1 MEVNM
6 AKSVKLADIAK
17 ELGVSTVTVSNA
29 LLGKKGVSDKMREL
43 IWKKAQEMGYVKSA
57 MMALQPES
65 TGHFCIGILISEKY
79 LDNKNSFYWQVY
91 KHLAA
96 LISKKGYVT
105 MLEIISGEDERNA
118 QMPNILPLEKLDGII
133 VIGKME
139 KQYLLAISHGISVP
153 GLCLGFYL
161 SDLEWDAVMAD
172 NYDGMYALTNY
183 MITEGNRNLAFVGRI
198 MTSDRKMN
206 RYMGF
211 SKALMEHG
219 ISRKEHWM
227 FLEEDLE
234 IEYIARKLVQELP
247 DGVLCV
253 DDQTAEQL
261 ISIFQKLNITVPED
275 ISVTGYDNFCFDW
288 IIHSRLTT
296 YEVDAKAMTEEALKI
311 LVKKMM
317 GLKQKKSIRIIEG
330 KLIVRDSVKKRKI
343 NEL

>member
-1 MEVNM
+1 M

-29 LLGKKGVSDKMREL
+29 LLGKKGVSEKMREL

-57 MMALQPES
+57 IMALQPKPA
-65 TGHFCIGILISEKY
+65 GHFCIGVLISEKY
-79 LDNKNSFYWQVY
+79 LDSKNSFYWQVY

-96 LISKKGYVT
+96 LISKKGHVT
-105 MLEIISGEDERNA
+105 MLEIISGEDEKNA
-118 QMPNILPLEKLDGII
+118 EMPNILPVEKLDGII
-133 VIGKME
+133 VIGRME
-139 KQYLLAISHGISVP
+139 KQYLLAISHGVSVP

-183 MITEGNRNLAFVGRI
+183 MIAEGNKSLAFVGKI
-198 MTSDRKMN
+198 MASDRKIN

-219 ISRKEHWM
+219 IAREEHLM
-227 FLEEDLE
+227 FLGEDLE
-234 IEYIARKLVQELP
+234 LEHIAGKLAEELP
-247 DGVLCV
+247 DGVLCA

-261 ISIFQKLNITVPED
+261 ISILQKLGVTVPGD

-296 YEVDAKAMTEEALKI
+296 YEVDAKTMTEEALQI
-311 LVKKMM
+311 LVKRMM

-330 KLIVRDSVKKRKI
+330 KLIMRDSVKRRKT
-343 NEL
+343 ES

>member
-1 MEVNM
+1 M

-57 MMALQPES
+57 MMALQPEPA
-65 TGHFCIGILISEKY
+65 GHFCIGILISEKY

-91 KHLAA
+91 KYLAA
-96 LISKKGYVT
+96 LISKKGHVT
-105 MLEIISGEDERNA
+105 MLEIVSREDEKNA
-118 QMPNILPLEKLDGII
+118 EIPNILPVEKLDGII
-133 VIGKME
+133 VIGGMD
-139 KQYLLAISHGISVP
+139 KQYLQIISHGISVP

-161 SDLEWDAVMAD
+161 SDLEWDAVVAD
-172 NYDGMYALTNY
+172 NYDGMYTLTSH
-183 MITEGNRNLAFVGRI
+183 MIAQGNERLAFVGRI
-198 MTSDRKMN
+198 MTSDRKIN

-211 SKALMEHG
+211 SKALMKHG
-219 ISRKEHWM
+219 IDRKEHLM
-227 FLEEDLE
+227 FLEDDLE
-234 IEYIARKLVQELP
+234 IEHIAEQLAEELP

-261 ISIFQKLNITVPED
+261 ISVLQRLGITVPED

-296 YEVDAKAMTEEALKI
+296 YEVDAKTMAEEALRI
-311 LVKKMM
+311 LVKRII
-317 GLKQKKSIRIIEG
+317 GLEQKRSIRVIEG
-330 KLIVRDSVKKRKI
+330 KLVIRDSVKRRKRDA
-343 NEL
+343 

>member
-1 MEVNM
+1 M

-57 MMALQPES
+57 IMALKPEP
-65 TGHFCIGILISEKY
+65 TGHFCIGVLISEKY

-105 MLEIISGEDERNA
+105 MLEIISGEDEKNA
-118 QMPNILPLEKLDGII
+118 EMPNILPIEKLDGII
-133 VIGKME
+133 VIGRME
-139 KQYLLAISHGISVP
+139 RQYLLTISHGISVP

-172 NYDGMYALTNY
+172 NYDGMYALTSY
-183 MITEGNRNLAFVGRI
+183 MIAEGNKSLAFVGRI
-198 MTSDRKMN
+198 MASDRKMN

-219 ISRKEHWM
+219 IDQKEHLM

-234 IEYIARKLVQELP
+234 IEHIAGRLAEELP

-261 ISIFQKLNITVPED
+261 ISVFQKLGVTVPED

-296 YEVDAKAMTEEALKI
+296 YEVDAKTMTEEALQI
-311 LVKKMM
+311 LVRRMM
-317 GLKQKKSIRIIEG
+317 GLQQKKSIRIIEG
-330 KLIVRDSVKKRKI
+330 KLIMRDSVKKRAV
-343 NEL
+343 ED